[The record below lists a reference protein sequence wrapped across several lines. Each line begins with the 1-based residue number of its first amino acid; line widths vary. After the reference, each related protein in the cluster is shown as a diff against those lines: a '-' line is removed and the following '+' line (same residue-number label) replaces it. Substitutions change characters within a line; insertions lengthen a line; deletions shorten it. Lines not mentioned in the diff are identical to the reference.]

1 MRTAIT
7 STYSPNMPE
16 PDTTREK
23 TSPRHSSFATIR
35 ACPGGAVVSQL
46 RTTAERGPLTTAP
59 GGASPPVARSAGV
72 FRTAVAILLLLP
84 ALLGAARP
92 AAAALPEVIEQAQS
106 KIVKIYGAGGFK
118 GLHAYQSAMLISPDG
133 HVLTVFSHVLD
144 TNYITAVTHDGQ
156 RFEAEF
162 LGADRRL
169 EIALLKIDASDLPHF
184 QLSEAAEA
192 GPGTR
197 IIALSNLFGVAMRNE
212 PASAQRGTI
221 AARTNLQ
228 ARRGQFETAYGGPV
242 YVLDATTN
250 NPGAAGGALLTVRGE
265 LLGVLGKE
273 LRNAQNHTWLNYALP
288 IAEIEASVAQL
299 QAGVFAPG
307 EDRREAARPERAYSL
322 ELLGIR
328 LVPDVLDR
336 TPPFVEYVREGS
348 PAARAGIRPDD
359 LVLLLG
365 EQLIQSCAALR
376 EELEYIDV
384 DDEIQLTLLRGDDV
398 PELSEVVLRAAS
410 EDTASLP

>member
-1 MRTAIT
+1 M
-7 STYSPNMPE
+7 
-16 PDTTREK
+16 
-23 TSPRHSSFATIR
+23 
-35 ACPGGAVVSQL
+35 
-46 RTTAERGPLTTAP
+46 
-59 GGASPPVARSAGV
+59 
-72 FRTAVAILLLLP
+72 
-84 ALLGAARP
+84 
-92 AAAALPEVIEQAQS
+92 IEQAQS

-156 RFEAEF
+156 RFDAEL
-162 LGADRRL
+162 LGADPRL
-169 EIALLKIDASDLPHF
+169 EIAVLKIDATDLPHF
-184 QLSEAAEA
+184 KLREAVEA

-197 IIALSNLFGVAMRNE
+197 ILALSNTFGVAMGNE

-228 ARRGQFETAYGGPV
+228 ARRGQFETPYRGPV

-250 NPGAAGGALLTVRGE
+250 NPGAAGGALVTVRGE

-288 IAEIEASVAQL
+288 IAEIEESVAQI
-299 QAGVFAPG
+299 QAGVFAPAR
-307 EDRREAARPERAYSL
+307 DRREAARPELAYSL

-328 LVPDVLDR
+328 LMPDVLDR

-359 LVLLLG
+359 LVLLVG
-365 EQLIQSCAALR
+365 DQLIQSCAALR
-376 EELEYIDV
+376 EELEYIDIEGEV
-384 DDEIQLTLLRGDDV
+384 PLTVLRGDEM
-398 PELSEVVLRAAS
+398 PEISEVVLEAAS
-410 EDTASLP
+410 EDFADLP